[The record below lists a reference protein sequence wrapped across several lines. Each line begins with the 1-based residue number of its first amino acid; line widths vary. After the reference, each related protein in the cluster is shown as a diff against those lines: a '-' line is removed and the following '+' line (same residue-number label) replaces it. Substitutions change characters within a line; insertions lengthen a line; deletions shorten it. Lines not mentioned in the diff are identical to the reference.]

1 MFLPYFF
8 GVFIGSLNSIF
19 VYREYYTKCEL
30 LEKEIEKYKQNQS
43 IIEIYKKRI
52 YDQKNI

>member
-19 VYREYYTKCEL
+19 VYREYHSKCEL
-30 LEKEIEKYKQNQS
+30 LEMEIEKYKQNQA
-43 IIEIYKKRI
+43 INEIYNK
-52 YDQKNI
+52 KNI